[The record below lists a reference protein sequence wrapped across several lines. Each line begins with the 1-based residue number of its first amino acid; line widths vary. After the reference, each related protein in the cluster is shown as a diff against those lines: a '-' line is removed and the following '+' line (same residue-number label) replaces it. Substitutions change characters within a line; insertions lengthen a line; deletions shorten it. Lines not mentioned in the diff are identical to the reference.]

1 MKKNAQY
8 KRMNEIYV
16 WSFIIK
22 KTSSMSNEKKD
33 I

>member
-8 KRMNEIYV
+8 KLMNEICV

-22 KTSSMSNEKKD
+22 KNSSMSNEEKKQ
-33 I
+33 